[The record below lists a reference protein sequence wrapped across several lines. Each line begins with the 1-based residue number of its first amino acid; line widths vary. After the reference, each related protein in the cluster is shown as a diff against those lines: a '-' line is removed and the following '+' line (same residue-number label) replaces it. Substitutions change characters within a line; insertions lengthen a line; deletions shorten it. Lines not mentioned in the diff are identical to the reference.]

1 MSTYEYIPVNEQ
13 FERSRLSMLS
23 SSPVFEGRV
32 NPMFPFK
39 PMLTPFVVILMID
52 IGSSPERIQNS
63 VKTYK
68 KQVTLSFWYDFTE
81 ERKPMP

>member
-1 MSTYEYIPVNEQ
+1 MEYD
-13 FERSRLSMLS
+13 
-23 SSPVFEGRV
+23 
-32 NPMFPFK
+32 
-39 PMLTPFVVILMID
+39 LTEDRKL
-52 IGSSPERIQNS
+52 IQNP